1 MPWFQRADW
10 SAVCGRS
17 GTVAAVLALLVCGG
31 CGEDR
36 PRAYPTKGRVIFS
49 DGTPVKLGT
58 VELLSQ
64 NHDTTASGKIGEDGS
79 FVLGTYTADDGACD
93 GPHKAIVSQLMIFD
107 GMVRHTTDHGS
118 PVDPLYGSYT
128 SSPLKVDIRRVAQNT
143 LELKVEKAKKEP
155 RQKSSGQVGRK
166 Q

>member
-1 MPWFQRADW
+1 MR
-10 SAVCGRS
+10 CGRACQRFS
-17 GTVAAVLALLVCGG
+17 NRSLATGTALLCLLLAGG

-36 PRAYPTKGRVIFS
+36 PRAYPTKGRVIFA

-64 NHDTTASGKIGEDGS
+64 NHGTTASGRIGEDGS
-79 FVLGTYTADDGACD
+79 FVLGTYTPDDGACD
-93 GPHKAIVSQLMIFD
+93 GPHKAIISQLMIFD

-118 PVDPLYGSYT
+118 PVDPLYGSYN

-155 RQKSSGQVGRK
+155 RQQGAGEAGK

>member
-1 MPWFQRADW
+1 M
-10 SAVCGRS
+10 
-17 GTVAAVLALLVCGG
+17 AVLCLLLTAG

-36 PRAYPTKGRVIFS
+36 PRAYPAKGRVIFS

-64 NHDTTASGKIGEDGS
+64 NHGTTASGKIGEDGS
-79 FVLGTYTADDGACD
+79 FVLGTYTPDDGACD
-93 GPHKAIVSQLMIFD
+93 GPHKAIISQLMIFD

-118 PVDPLYGSYT
+118 PVDPLYGSYN

-143 LELKVEKAKKEP
+143 LELKVEKAKREQRSP
-155 RQKSSGQVGRK
+155 GAGQAEKK

>member
-1 MPWFQRADW
+1 MRCGGACQRFP
-10 SAVCGRS
+10 GRGPAS
-17 GTVAAVLALLVCGG
+17 LMAVLCLLLTAG

-36 PRAYPTKGRVIFS
+36 PRAYPAKGRVVFS

-64 NHDTTASGKIGEDGS
+64 NHGTTASGKIGEDGS
-79 FVLGTYTADDGACD
+79 FVLGTYTPDDGACD
-93 GPHKAIVSQLMIFD
+93 GPHKAIISQLMIFD

-118 PVDPLYGSYT
+118 PVDPLYGSYN

-143 LELKVEKAKKEP
+143 LELKVEKAKREQRSP
-155 RQKSSGQVGRK
+155 AVGQAEKK

>member
-1 MPWFQRADW
+1 M
-10 SAVCGRS
+10 
-17 GTVAAVLALLVCGG
+17 AVLCLLLTAG

-36 PRAYPTKGRVIFS
+36 PRAYPAKGRVIFS

-64 NHDTTASGKIGEDGS
+64 NHGTTASGKIGEDGS
-79 FVLGTYTADDGACD
+79 FVLGTYTPDDGACD
-93 GPHKAIVSQLMIFD
+93 GPHKAIISQLMIFD

-118 PVDPLYGSYT
+118 PVDPLYGSYN

-143 LELKVEKAKKEP
+143 LELKVEKAKREQRSP
-155 RQKSSGQVGRK
+155 AVGQAEKK

>member
-1 MPWFQRADW
+1 MRCGGACQRFP
-10 SAVCGRS
+10 GRGPAS
-17 GTVAAVLALLVCGG
+17 LMAVLCLLLTAG

-36 PRAYPTKGRVIFS
+36 PRAYPAKGRVIFS

-64 NHDTTASGKIGEDGS
+64 NHGTTASGKIGEDGS
-79 FVLGTYTADDGACD
+79 FVLGTYTPDDGACD
-93 GPHKAIVSQLMIFD
+93 GPHKAIISQLMIFD

-118 PVDPLYGSYT
+118 PVDPLYGSYN

-143 LELKVEKAKKEP
+143 LELKVEKAKREQRSP
-155 RQKSSGQVGRK
+155 AVGQAEKK

>member
-1 MPWFQRADW
+1 MR
-10 SAVCGRS
+10 CGGACPRFPNRS
-17 GTVAAVLALLVCGG
+17 LATATSLLCLLLAGG

-36 PRAYPTKGRVIFS
+36 PRAYPTKGRVIFA

-64 NHDTTASGKIGEDGS
+64 NHGTTASGKIGEDGS
-79 FVLGTYTADDGACD
+79 FVLGTYTPDDGACD
-93 GPHKAIVSQLMIFD
+93 GPHKAIISQLMIFD
-107 GMVRHTTDHGS
+107 GMVRHTMDHGS
-118 PVDPLYGSYT
+118 PVDPLYGSYN

-155 RQKSSGQVGRK
+155 RQQGAGQAGK

>member
-1 MPWFQRADW
+1 MRFGGACQRFP
-10 SAVCGRS
+10 GRGPAS
-17 GTVAAVLALLVCGG
+17 LMAVLCLLLTAG

-36 PRAYPTKGRVIFS
+36 PRAYPAKGRVIFS

-64 NHDTTASGKIGEDGS
+64 NHGTTASGKIGEDGS
-79 FVLGTYTADDGACD
+79 FVLGTYTPDDGACD
-93 GPHKAIVSQLMIFD
+93 GPHKAIISQLMIFD

-118 PVDPLYGSYT
+118 PVDPLYGSYN

-143 LELKVEKAKKEP
+143 LELKVEKAKREQRSP
-155 RQKSSGQVGRK
+155 AVGQAEKK

>member
-1 MPWFQRADW
+1 MRCGGACQRFP
-10 SAVCGRS
+10 GRGPAS
-17 GTVAAVLALLVCGG
+17 LMAVLCLLLTAG

-36 PRAYPTKGRVIFS
+36 PRAYPAKGRVIFS

-64 NHDTTASGKIGEDGS
+64 NHGTTASGKIGEDGS
-79 FVLGTYTADDGACD
+79 FVLGTYTPDDGACD
-93 GPHKAIVSQLMIFD
+93 GPHKAIISQLMIFD

-118 PVDPLYGSYT
+118 PVDPLYGSYN

-143 LELKVEKAKKEP
+143 LELKVEKAK
-155 RQKSSGQVGRK
+155 RGQRSPAAGQAEKK

>member
-1 MPWFQRADW
+1 MRMGGACQRFPGCSPA
-10 SAVCGRS
+10 
-17 GTVAAVLALLVCGG
+17 TVTALLCLLLAGG
-31 CGEDR
+31 CADDR

-64 NHDTTASGKIGEDGS
+64 NHETTASGKIGEDGS
-79 FVLGTYTADDGACD
+79 FVLGTYTPDDGACD
-93 GPHKAIVSQLMIFD
+93 GPHKAIISQLMIFD

-118 PVDPLYGSYT
+118 PVDPLYSSYT

-155 RQKSSGQVGRK
+155 RKNGAGQAEKK

>member
-1 MPWFQRADW
+1 M
-10 SAVCGRS
+10 
-17 GTVAAVLALLVCGG
+17 AVLCLLLTAG

-36 PRAYPTKGRVIFS
+36 PRAYPAKGRVIFS

-64 NHDTTASGKIGEDGS
+64 NHGTTASGKIGEDGS
-79 FVLGTYTADDGACD
+79 FVLGTYTPDDGACD
-93 GPHKAIVSQLMIFD
+93 GPHKAIISQLMIFD

-118 PVDPLYGSYT
+118 PVDPLYGSYN

-143 LELKVEKAKKEP
+143 LELKVEKAKREQRSP
-155 RQKSSGQVGRK
+155 AAGQAEKK

>member
-1 MPWFQRADW
+1 MRCGGACQRFP
-10 SAVCGRS
+10 GRGPAS
-17 GTVAAVLALLVCGG
+17 LMAVLCLLLTAG

-36 PRAYPTKGRVIFS
+36 PRAYPAKGRVIFS

-64 NHDTTASGKIGEDGS
+64 NHGTTASGKIGEDGS
-79 FVLGTYTADDGACD
+79 FVLGTYTPDDGACD
-93 GPHKAIVSQLMIFD
+93 GPHKAIISQLMIFD

-118 PVDPLYGSYT
+118 PVDPLYGSYN

-143 LELKVEKAKKEP
+143 LELKVEKAKREQRSP
-155 RQKSSGQVGRK
+155 GAGQAEKK

>member
-1 MPWFQRADW
+1 MR
-10 SAVCGRS
+10 CGGACPRFPNRS
-17 GTVAAVLALLVCGG
+17 LATATALLCLLLAGG

-36 PRAYPTKGRVIFS
+36 PRAYPTKGRVIFA

-64 NHDTTASGKIGEDGS
+64 NHGTTASGKIGEDGS
-79 FVLGTYTADDGACD
+79 FVLGTYTPDDGACD
-93 GPHKAIVSQLMIFD
+93 GPHKAIISQLMIFD
-107 GMVRHTTDHGS
+107 GMVRHTMDHGS
-118 PVDPLYGSYT
+118 PVDPLYGSYN

-143 LELKVEKAKKEP
+143 LELKVEKANKEP
-155 RQKSSGQVGRK
+155 RQQGAGQAGK

>member
-1 MPWFQRADW
+1 MRCGGACQRFP
-10 SAVCGRS
+10 GRGPAS
-17 GTVAAVLALLVCGG
+17 LMAVLCLLLTAG

-36 PRAYPTKGRVIFS
+36 PRAYPAKGRVIFS

-64 NHDTTASGKIGEDGS
+64 NHGTTASGKIGEDGS
-79 FVLGTYTADDGACD
+79 FVLGTYTPDDGACD
-93 GPHKAIVSQLMIFD
+93 GPHKAIISQLMIFD

-118 PVDPLYGSYT
+118 PVDPLYGSYN

-143 LELKVEKAKKEP
+143 LELKVEKAKRERRSP
-155 RQKSSGQVGRK
+155 AAGQAEKK

>member
-1 MPWFQRADW
+1 MR
-10 SAVCGRS
+10 CGRACQRFS
-17 GTVAAVLALLVCGG
+17 NRSLATGTALLCLLLAGG

-36 PRAYPTKGRVIFS
+36 PRAYPTKGRVIFA

-64 NHDTTASGKIGEDGS
+64 NHGTTASGKIGEDGS
-79 FVLGTYTADDGACD
+79 FVLGTYTPDDGACD
-93 GPHKAIVSQLMIFD
+93 GPHKAIISQLMIFD

-118 PVDPLYGSYT
+118 PVDPLYGSYN

-155 RQKSSGQVGRK
+155 RQQGAGQAGK

>member
-1 MPWFQRADW
+1 MRCGGACQRFP
-10 SAVCGRS
+10 GRHPAS
-17 GTVAAVLALLVCGG
+17 LMVVLCLLLTGG

-36 PRAYPTKGRVIFS
+36 PRAYPAKGRVIFS

-64 NHDTTASGKIGEDGS
+64 NHGTTASGRIGEDGS
-79 FVLGTYTADDGACD
+79 FVLGTYTPDDGACD
-93 GPHKAIVSQLMIFD
+93 GPHKAIISQLMIFD

-118 PVDPLYGSYT
+118 PVDPLYGSYN

-143 LELKVEKAKKEP
+143 LELKVEKAKRERGP
-155 RQKSSGQVGRK
+155 QAAGQAEKK